1 MASKA
6 RKNELK
12 KKYIFEGLLASYW
25 QKIVDELVQNI
36 SKAYPFSQGG
46 TAAAIGENKGNLI
59 EITAQGYLVTITM
72 PDYYQFLDEGV
83 SGAIKNKNISRFKY
97 KDGGKGRGGKGQRG
111 VPNLGA
117 IRRFMLNRGINT
129 FEDIKS
135 KRGFKGRNTKS
146 GKKRDAEEIR
156 QNVAYV
162 IAYSIWKNG
171 QEPTNFYSSVIN
183 DNEIIEFER
192 KILAQYRKYILAM
205 VDI

>member
-1 MASKA
+1 MANKERKA
-6 RKNELK
+6 
-12 KKYIFEGLLASYW
+12 FENILASYW
-25 QKIVDELVQNI
+25 QKIVDELMQNI
-36 SKAYPFSQGG
+36 KDAYPFSQGG

-59 EITAQGYLVTITM
+59 QITSQGYLVTITM
-72 PDYYQFLDEGV
+72 PSYYQFLDEGV

-135 KRGFKGRNTKS
+135 KRGFKGRNTRS

-183 DNEIIEFER
+183 DQEILEFEKR
-192 KILAQYRKYILAM
+192 ILVQYKKYILSIT
-205 VDI
+205 DI

>member
-6 RKNELK
+6 RKA
-12 KKYIFEGLLASYW
+12 FENILANYW
-25 QKIVDELVQNI
+25 QKIVSDLVSQLE
-36 SKAYPFSQGG
+36 KAYPFSEGS
-46 TAAAIGENKGNLI
+46 TARAIGQDNANLI
-59 EITAQGYLVTITM
+59 QITSQGYLITITM

-135 KRGFKGRNTKS
+135 KRGFKGRNTRS

-183 DNEIIEFER
+183 DNEIIEFEK
-192 KILAQYRKYILAM
+192 KILVQYRKYILSM

>member
-6 RKNELK
+6 RKA
-12 KKYIFEGLLASYW
+12 FENILANYW
-25 QKIVDELVQNI
+25 QKIVSDLVSQLE
-36 SKAYPFSQGG
+36 KAYPFSEGS
-46 TAAAIGENKGNLI
+46 TARAIGQDNANLI
-59 EITAQGYLVTITM
+59 QITSQGYLITITM

-129 FEDIKS
+129 FEDIKP

-183 DNEIIEFER
+183 DNEIIEFEK
-192 KILAQYRKYILAM
+192 KILVQYRKYILSM